1 MTIELIIAIFA
12 LLVALASFRRMNG
25 GILTRIEI
33 KHQIQKGRIEISDY
47 DPKRLNPNS
56 YNISVGDQVTVY
68 RNITRIDLHDK
79 ESFSETETY
88 QIPETGFVLRPG
100 TVYLIPTKERIG
112 SDHYE
117 FIITGRSSF
126 GRLGC
131 SVHQEAGFGD
141 IGFHGNLTMQL
152 MATYP
157 TVIYPGDTIAQI
169 YFLTPHGLI
178 DKLYDGRYQESKGAV
193 PSRFR
198 DEI

>member
-1 MTIELIIAIFA
+1 MNIELIISILA
-12 LLVALASFRRMNG
+12 LMVALISLRRLNG

-33 KHQIQKGRIEISDY
+33 KRQIQKGRIEISDY

-56 YNISVGDQVTVY
+56 YNISAGDTVTVY
-68 RNITRIDLHDK
+68 RSVSRFDLHDK
-79 ESFSETETY
+79 KTFSETDTY
-88 QIPETGFVLRPG
+88 PIPETGFILRPG
-100 TVYLIPTKERIG
+100 IVYLVPTKERIG
-112 SDHYE
+112 SDYYE

-141 IGFHGNLTMQL
+141 IGFHGNLTMQI
-152 MATYP
+152 MVTYP
-157 TVIYPGDTIAQI
+157 TIIYPGDTIAQI

-193 PSRFR
+193 PSRFQ
-198 DEI
+198 DKI